1 MAAQLVI
8 LTGPRGSG
16 KTQACL
22 KLAEAALA
30 RGKAPVGL
38 ISPAVFEDGHKTAID
53 LLDLGSGK
61 RRRLAERPPP
71 GAAGTAG
78 LGWRFDATVLA
89 WGNAI
94 LDRLPAGGLLVLDE
108 LGPLEFEHGQGLSA
122 GLALLD
128 ARRHRLAVAVVR
140 PELLTAA
147 LSRWP
152 WAQTSDPLGLNDATA
167 RKDDPP

>member
-1 MAAQLVI
+1 MEARLAI
-8 LTGPRGSG
+8 LTGPRGCG

-22 KLAEAALA
+22 QLAEAALA
-30 RGKAPVGL
+30 QGDAPAGL
-38 ISPAVFEDGHKTAID
+38 VSPAVFEDGDKTAID
-53 LLDLGSGK
+53 LLDLGSGE

-78 LGWRFDATVLA
+78 LGWRFDATALA

-94 LDRLPAGGLLVLDE
+94 LERLPAGGLLILDE
-108 LGPLEFEHGQGLSA
+108 LGPLEFGHGRGLSA

-128 ARRHRLAVAVVR
+128 ARRHRQAVAVVR
-140 PELLTAA
+140 PELLPVA

-152 WAQTSDPLGLNDATA
+152 WARLCDPAGLDAAITG
-167 RKDDPP
+167 KDESE